1 MHRETEIEF
10 SIFADN
16 ICCSYIFAYIKF
28 TLLNILRKDMIWR
41 TIHTSQLRQCISPFR
56 FETKSVEVRMYNTL
70 FLSILLYGCEYGSVC
85 LSVRKDAARRC
96 WASGVEGITWL
107 EDRLKIEFKE
117 IKCERV
123 CLLDWNISCTEGLKC
138 FGNKITKFALRKI
151 RVIASIAA
159 R

>member
-85 LSVRKDAARRC
+85 LWEKMRPGD
-96 WASGVEGITWL
+96 VEHQV
-107 EDRLKIEFKE
+107 LKG
-117 IKCERV
+117 
-123 CLLDWNISCTEGLKC
+123 LLDWRIVLK
-138 FGNKITKFALRKI
+138 
-151 RVIASIAA
+151 
-159 R
+159 